1 MKRAKKHARLLLSAA
16 AAGALLTAT
25 ACGGPSSSSSN
36 GASSSPSG
44 SSSASADKGSV
55 TISGQQ
61 FTEEEIVADMYEQLL
76 DHAGYDASV
85 KLVGTRDVYMAK
97 GQFPGSVDVV
107 PEYLGGIAD
116 YLNTQA
122 NGANAKPVS
131 SSDVQGTLT
140 AARKLA
146 DAKGITLL
154 DPSQATDANAF
165 FTTTTYAQAHHLTG
179 LSSLGKSGQS
189 VVLAAAPDCK
199 GRTDCAG
206 GLEKAYGITIT
217 KVLPLGYASDQTYQS
232 VLKGESQ
239 LGETSTTDGSLKA
252 QGLQLLPDD
261 KHIQPAQNLLPAVS
275 SAFLAKHPDVKST
288 LESLMKVLT
297 TQDLTEL
304 NGQVGNERKKPEDV
318 AKSYLQSKG
327 LLG

>member
-1 MKRAKKHARLLLSAA
+1 MKATRLLLGALAS
-16 AAGALLTAT
+16 GALLATT
-25 ACGGPSSSSSN
+25 ACGGPSSS
-36 GASSSPSG
+36 PSG
-44 SSSASADKGSV
+44 SSSGSPAAGKGSV
-55 TISGQQ
+55 TISGQN
-61 FTEEEIVADMYEQLL
+61 FPEAEIVADMYQQLL
-76 DHAGYDASV
+76 QHDGYNVTV

-97 GQFPGSVDVV
+97 GQFPGAVDIV

-131 SSDVQGTLT
+131 SPDVQATLQ
-140 AARKLA
+140 AAQQLA
-146 DAKGITLL
+146 SKKGITLL
-154 DPSQATDANAF
+154 APSQATDANAF
-165 FTTTTYAQAHHLTG
+165 FTTKKYAQTNKLTN
-179 LSSLGKSGQS
+179 LSSLKGKS

-206 GLEKAYGITIT
+206 GLEKAYGIKVT

-239 LGETSTTDGSLKA
+239 LGETSTTDGSLDS

-261 KHIQPAQNLLPAVS
+261 KKIQPAQNLLPAVS
-275 SAFLAKHPDVKST
+275 TAFLGKHPDVKAT
-288 LESLMKVLT
+288 LEGLMNVLT
-297 TQDLTEL
+297 TDDLTQL

-318 AKSYLQSKG
+318 AKAYLQSKN

>member
-1 MKRAKKHARLLLSAA
+1 MKHARLLLSAA
-16 AAGALLTAT
+16 AASALLTAT
-25 ACGGPSSSSSN
+25 ACGGPSSSSSSD
-36 GASSSPSG
+36 ASSG
-44 SSSASADKGSV
+44 SSSAAGGSKGSV

-76 DHAGYDASV
+76 DHAGYDATV

-131 SSDVQGTLT
+131 SSDVQATLS

-165 FTTTTYAQAHHLTG
+165 FTTKKYAQAHHLTD
-179 LSSLGKSGQS
+179 LSSLKGQS

-206 GLEKAYGITIT
+206 GLEKTYGIKVT

-232 VLKGESQ
+232 VIKGESQ
-239 LGETSTTDGSLKA
+239 LGETSTTDGSLAA

-261 KHIQPAQNLLPAVS
+261 QHIQPAQNLLPAVS
-275 SAFLAKHPDVKST
+275 SAFLAKHADVKST
-288 LESLMKVLT
+288 LESLMNVLT